1 MHAKESHFLHYC
13 NCVVFSILT
22 QIAPEV
28 SATEIVAS
36 GTCGEQIQWALDDT
50 CVLTLTG
57 QGEMSD
63 CLKLIQRKIH

>member
-1 MHAKESHFLHYC
+1 MQKRVISFIIATVLF
-13 NCVVFSILT
+13 FSILT
-22 QIAPEV
+22 QIAPAV
-28 SATEIVAS
+28 SAVEIVAS

-50 CVLTLTG
+50 GVLTLTG